1 MEHRIFGKEIT
12 NIPGPEVHK
21 SRRGYSTMH
30 EDRVSMHSKATQ
42 GTAKPSSTLVS
53 TPPQPENNPQ
63 MVPEYFSDNMQFLRS
78 LEKTSKRLHNY
89 VSGHRLF
96 TESNRAKLIDWLGEL
111 HQKYRMFP

>member
-42 GTAKPSSTLVS
+42 GTAKPNSTLAS
-53 TPPQPENNPQ
+53 TQPQP
-63 MVPEYFSDNMQFLRS
+63 
-78 LEKTSKRLHNY
+78 
-89 VSGHRLF
+89 
-96 TESNRAKLIDWLGEL
+96 
-111 HQKYRMFP
+111 